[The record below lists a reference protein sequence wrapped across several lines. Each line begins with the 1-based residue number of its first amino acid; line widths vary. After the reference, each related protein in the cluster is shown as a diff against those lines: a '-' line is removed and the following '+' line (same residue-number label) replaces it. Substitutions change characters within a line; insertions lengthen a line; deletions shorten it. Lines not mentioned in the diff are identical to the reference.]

1 MDFNFLTNNSFVLF
15 FKFLMRHSSCHSSH
29 YDVHHVIFLDVR
41 FNNTSQRGVKCRVN
55 GGSFSELRFH
65 RLKASSDASSCTI
78 SFPTFHF
85 CAHHQMTLV
94 LNTEEFNKAAGFME
108 ERNLKRAP
116 PPSPPQKKVI
126 LNSSN

>member
-1 MDFNFLTNNSFVLF
+1 M
-15 FKFLMRHSSCHSSH
+15 
-29 YDVHHVIFLDVR
+29 
-41 FNNTSQRGVKCRVN
+41 N

-94 LNTEEFNKAAGFME
+94 LNTEEFNKATGFME

-116 PPSPPQKKVI
+116 PQKKGNI
-126 LNSSN
+126 ELQ